1 MFNIYKINRDWS
13 TYEITDII
21 KIENI
26 YKDTN
31 GRFYYNQNSAP
42 ANSTMVF
49 NAGWIGKVQ
58 IKTTLLYMEIPLFS
72 DTYPAEFAL
81 GGCIESNAPSDG
93 AYLMY
98 LDLGA
103 SGDTGAITP
112 PEQEEMQ
119 TIESVKFIDE
129 IPEDR
134 THPQLISILFKLTK
148 DQTSTLVNIYFK
160 RESNELMLYYI
171 DPSNGLSITT
181 MVNLGVVAESND
193 SITF

>member
-1 MFNIYKINRDWS
+1 
-13 TYEITDII
+13 
-21 KIENI
+21 
-26 YKDTN
+26 
-31 GRFYYNQNSAP
+31 
-42 ANSTMVF
+42 
-49 NAGWIGKVQ
+49 
-58 IKTTLLYMEIPLFS
+58 
-72 DTYPAEFAL
+72 
-81 GGCIESNAPSDG
+81 
-93 AYLMY
+93 MY

-112 PEQEEMQ
+112 PEQDEMQ

-181 MVNLGVVAESND
+181 MVNLGVVAESNNT
-193 SITF
+193 ITF